1 MNPIDLGCKLTFHGN
16 VLYCSL
22 HRSFDQNL
30 RACLVALAYIT
41 GAPIEELRADPMLRI
56 ERYRSS

>member
-1 MNPIDLGCKLTFHGN
+1 MLIDTGCKVTYHGN

-22 HRSFDQNL
+22 HRTFEANL

-41 GAPIEELRADPMLRI
+41 NTPIEELRADPLLGI
-56 ERYRSS
+56 ARYRSS